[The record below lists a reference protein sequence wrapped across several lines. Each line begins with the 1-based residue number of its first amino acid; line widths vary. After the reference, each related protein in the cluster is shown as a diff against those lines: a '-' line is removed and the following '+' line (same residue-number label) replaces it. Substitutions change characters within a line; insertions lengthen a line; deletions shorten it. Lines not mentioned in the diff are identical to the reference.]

1 MVQQVGC
8 ADNVAE
14 PSFQNATEKKMCP
27 RISICGLWFSSCF
40 AEEFFL
46 TFDLL
51 HIPILL
57 IPIPFL
63 SGQIFA
69 VSGLQ
74 FAYLLK
80 KERPSTTKVNN
91 KTARRFRYYD
101 KKTYVNIIDWTKE
114 WKEIVLLRD
123 SVSLHELEC
132 QPASTFHCCI
142 SCGPCSKLEQWKCGS
157 SVSLLMSPKAVTAT
171 GS

>member
-27 RISICGLWFSSCF
+27 RISICGLRSNSVF
-40 AEEFFL
+40 AEDFFL
-46 TFDLL
+46 TFDLP
-51 HIPILL
+51 HIPVLL

-63 SGQIFA
+63 SSQIFA

-74 FAYLLK
+74 FAHLLK
-80 KERPSTTKVNN
+80 KKRPSTPKVND

-101 KKTYVNIIDWTKE
+101 KKTYVNIID
-114 WKEIVLLRD
+114 
-123 SVSLHELEC
+123 
-132 QPASTFHCCI
+132 
-142 SCGPCSKLEQWKCGS
+142 
-157 SVSLLMSPKAVTAT
+157 
-171 GS
+171 